1 MQPARYNFTVQQG
14 STWRN
19 VFTFYQTDISGAV
32 VNLTNYTAALTVK
45 DKPSDS
51 TSLVSLTSDNGGVVL
66 GGTAGTITVLQTA
79 TQTNAYAWA
88 NGEYTL
94 TLTAPGGDTNTLL
107 FGTVTIERF

>member
-19 VFTFYQTDISGAV
+19 VFTFYQTGVDGPV
-32 VNLTNYTAALTVK
+32 TNLTNYTAALTVK
-45 DKPSDS
+45 DKPSD
-51 TSLVSLTSDNGGVVL
+51 TAPLASLTSANGGIVL
-66 GGTAGTITVLQTA
+66 GGTAGTITILQSS
-79 TQTNAYAWA
+79 TQTSAYGWA
-88 NGEYTL
+88 NGEYQL